1 MDEQDKI
8 IHDADVEITNDVD
21 ITQEEVDQEEQKITE
36 ESPITE
42 AEKVQQPEKSDGK
55 AEDKKEQEEPTT
67 EEGGNAG
74 EEIPDGDK
82 VPGDGPNQ
90 AEIPDEKEE
99 KVDKEEDQEDLD
111 TGVKTDSTVQDDAKE
126 IVDEV
131 VDQTDT
137 APARTA
143 EDLLAEIEDLKFEK
157 ETQEL
162 INNFSELVETQRAEY
177 NRFQNDLENKIRE
190 TLTRFGIPA
199 NVDIDELKEVDPGKY
214 QMLENVIRN
223 AQLLDKEVTAQIK
236 EPIIKA
242 SEDIVFRVAGAHMKK
257 YGLTQDQYREAAATF
272 VNIMNEVGIKDL
284 KDDLKNKAELAV
296 ARAKMLIQD
305 VKEPVKEVKKE
316 IKETAKEPKQVAK
329 KVDKK
334 LDDYTKGLNPGTVGG
349 AAEVNEAN
357 VMDLYFSKQGNE
369 RVAFLQKHKDLIMDQ
384 LKKKGMPYSDNK
396 KRW

>member
-8 IHDADVEITNDVD
+8 INETD
-21 ITQEEVDQEEQKITE
+21 ITQEEIDQEEQKITE
-36 ESPITE
+36 EFPITE
-42 AEKVQQPEKSDGK
+42 AEKVQQPEESDGK
-55 AEDKKEQEEPTT
+55 IEDTKEQEKPHA
-67 EEGGNAG
+67 EERGDAG
-74 EEIPDGDK
+74 EEIPEGDK
-82 VPGDGPNQ
+82 QD
-90 AEIPDEKEE
+90 ETPDEKE
-99 KVDKEEDQEDLD
+99 KDIDQKDNPSDGCIEDLD
-111 TGVKTDSTVQDDAKE
+111 TGVQTDSTVQDDAKE

-157 ETQEL
+157 ETQEQ
-162 INNFSELVETQRAEY
+162 INNFSRIVETQRVEY
-177 NRFQNDLENKIRE
+177 QRFQSDLENKVKE
-190 TLTRFGIPA
+190 TLTKFGIPLD
-199 NVDIDELKEVDPGKY
+199 VDIEELKEVDPGKY

-223 AQLLDKEVTAQIK
+223 AQLLDKEVTAKIK
-236 EPIIKA
+236 EPIVRA

-257 YGLTQDQYREAAATF
+257 YGLTQDQYKEAAATF

-284 KDDLKNKAELAV
+284 GDDLKNKAELAV
-296 ARAKMLIQD
+296 ARAKMLIKETKEAVKETKKD
-305 VKEPVKEVKKE
+305 VKEIVKETKQVV
-316 IKETAKEPKQVAK
+316 KETG
-329 KVDKK
+329 KK
-334 LDDYTKGLNPGTVGG
+334 LDDYTKSLNPGTVGG

-384 LKKKGMPYSDNK
+384 LKKKGMPYSDNR

>member
-1 MDEQDKI
+1 MDEQEKI
-8 IHDADVEITNDVD
+8 N
-21 ITQEEVDQEEQKITE
+21 QEEIDQEEQNITE
-36 ESPITE
+36 EFPIAK
-42 AEKVQQPEKSDGK
+42 AEKVQQPEELNGK
-55 AEDKKEQEEPTT
+55 VEDTEEQKEPTP
-67 EEGGNAG
+67 EEGGDGG
-74 EEIPDGDK
+74 EEIPEGDQ
-82 VPGDGPNQ
+82 Q
-90 AEIPDEKEE
+90 AEVPDEKEE
-99 KVDKEEDQEDLD
+99 QVEQEKEDPD
-111 TGVKTDSTVQDDAKE
+111 TEVETDSTVQDDAKE

-157 ETQEL
+157 ETQEQ
-162 INNFSELVETQRAEY
+162 INNFSKIVETQRAEY
-177 NRFQNDLENKIRE
+177 QRFQNDLENKVKE
-190 TLTRFGIPA
+190 TLNRFGIPLDV
-199 NVDIDELKEVDPGKY
+199 NIEELKEVDPGKY
-214 QMLENVIRN
+214 HMLENVIRN
-223 AQLLDKEVTAQIK
+223 AQLLDREVTAQLK
-236 EPIIKA
+236 EPIVKA

-296 ARAKMLIQD
+296 ARAKMLIQETKEAVKETKKD
-305 VKEPVKEVKKE
+305 VKEIVKETKQVV
-316 IKETAKEPKQVAK
+316 KETGK
-329 KVDKK
+329 KI
-334 LDDYTKGLNPGTVGG
+334 DDYTKGLNPGTVGG

>member
-8 IHDADVEITNDVD
+8 VNETD
-21 ITQEEVDQEEQKITE
+21 ITQEEIDQEEQKITE
-36 ESPITE
+36 EFPITE
-42 AEKVQQPEKSDGK
+42 AEKVQQPEESDGK
-55 AEDKKEQEEPTT
+55 IEDTKEQEKPHA
-67 EEGGNAG
+67 EEGGDAG
-74 EEIPDGDK
+74 EEIPKGDK
-82 VPGDGPNQ
+82 QDEVS
-90 AEIPDEKEE
+90 DEKEE
-99 KVDKEEDQEDLD
+99 KVDQEDNPSDGCIEDLD
-111 TGVKTDSTVQDDAKE
+111 TGVQTESTVQDDAKE

-157 ETQEL
+157 ETQEQ
-162 INNFSELVETQRAEY
+162 INNFSKIVETQRAEY
-177 NRFQNDLENKIRE
+177 QRFQNDLENKVKE
-190 TLTRFGIPA
+190 TLTKFGIPL
-199 NVDIDELKEVDPGKY
+199 NVDIEELKEVDPGKY
-214 QMLENVIRN
+214 QMLENVIKN
-223 AQLLDKEVTAQIK
+223 AQLLDKEVTAKIK
-236 EPIIKA
+236 EPIVRA

-257 YGLTQDQYREAAATF
+257 YGLTQDQYKEAAATF

-284 KDDLKNKAELAV
+284 GDDLKNKAELAV

-305 VKEPVKEVKKE
+305 TKEAVKETKKDVKEIV
-316 IKETAKEPKQVAK
+316 KETKQVVK
-329 KVDKK
+329 ETGKK
-334 LDDYTKGLNPGTVGG
+334 LNDYTKSLNPGTVGG

-384 LKKKGMPYSDNK
+384 LKKKGMPYSDNR

>member
-8 IHDADVEITNDVD
+8 K
-21 ITQEEVDQEEQKITE
+21 QEEIDQEEQKITE
-36 ESPITE
+36 EFPIAE
-42 AEKVQQPEKSDGK
+42 AEKIQQPEEHNGEVEDTEEQTK
-55 AEDKKEQEEPTT
+55 AAD

-74 EEIPDGDK
+74 EEIPEGD
-82 VPGDGPNQ
+82 Q
-90 AEIPDEKEE
+90 QEEIPDEKEE
-99 KVDKEEDQEDLD
+99 QVDQEDNPSDGCIEDPD
-111 TGVKTDSTVQDDAKE
+111 TGVQTDSTVQDDAKE

-162 INNFSELVETQRAEY
+162 INNFSKIVETQRAEY
-177 NRFQNDLENKIRE
+177 QRFQDDLENKVRE
-190 TLTRFGIPA
+190 TLTRFGIPR

-284 KDDLKNKAELAV
+284 GDDLKNKAELAV
-296 ARAKMLIQD
+296 ARAKMLIQETKEVVKETKKD
-305 VKEPVKEVKKE
+305 VKEVIEK
-316 IKETAKEPKQVAK
+316 TKQVTK

-384 LKKKGMPYSDNK
+384 LKKKGMPYSDNR

>member
-8 IHDADVEITNDVD
+8 VNDVD
-21 ITQEEVDQEEQKITE
+21 ITQEEIDQEEQKITE
-36 ESPITE
+36 EFPITE
-42 AEKVQQPEKSDGK
+42 AEKVQQPEESDGEV
-55 AEDKKEQEEPTT
+55 EDKKEQEEPHA
-67 EEGGNAG
+67 EEGGDAG
-74 EEIPDGDK
+74 EEIPEGDK
-82 VPGDGPNQ
+82 QD
-90 AEIPDEKEE
+90 EIPDEKEE
-99 KVDKEEDQEDLD
+99 KVDQEDNPE
-111 TGVKTDSTVQDDAKE
+111 TEVETDSTVQDDAKE

-162 INNFSELVETQRAEY
+162 INNFSKIVETQRAEY
-177 NRFQNDLENKIRE
+177 NRFQSDLESKIRE
-190 TLTRFGIPA
+190 TMTRFGIPV

-214 QMLENVIRN
+214 QMLENIIRN

-257 YGLTQDQYREAAATF
+257 YGLTQDQYKEAAATF

-284 KDDLKNKAELAV
+284 GDDLKNKAELAV
-296 ARAKMLIQD
+296 ARAKMLVQD
-305 VKEPVKEVKKE
+305 TKEPVKETKKEVKEPVKE
-316 IKETAKEPKQVAK
+316 TKQVTK

-357 VMDLYFSKQGNE
+357 VMDLYFSKQGND